1 MRYIFTLLSITF
13 SYLTFAQSP
22 AKVNYQGIARNSAGI
37 PLANQNI
44 SIKFEILQGSAS
56 GSVIYSDSQSELLTT
71 DEFGLFSTQIGNNG
85 SLAAVN
91 WQGGPYYL
99 RVLMDITGGSNL
111 VAVGSPQQIVSVP
124 FSWHS
129 ETVPST
135 YTNNVLTIGT
145 KTHFINNT
153 PVTVTQGTGTNVT
166 VSGGPNYTINS
177 VAPTLTLNGSSLGI
191 VGSNA
196 ITLPAAATPTLVSAG
211 IATVNNGSSIYT
223 VGVPPPTYNPNGG
236 QLSFGSTNIQVTP
249 TLVLSGNVL
258 YSGNPT
264 NSVGIPS
271 GVTVSG
277 TGLAQVTG
285 FPNYVVNVNP
295 PVLAMSPNN
304 LSISIVGSNSVALP
318 SAVTVTTNTSGALNV
333 TGGPTN
339 YTIDMSSPVYTGT
352 NLIIGNFTTQV
363 APSLSLSSGILSSG
377 PASNSVNIG
386 TLGPWKQSVSTVTL
400 TNVNDNVALGLNAAS
415 AKLDVYSNVTSG
427 SVIKANNASSTNTS
441 AAVDISSQ
449 GGTGLYVYNNSSN
462 GIGGDFASTGGY
474 ALNATNNSNTFPTFQ
489 AKNLS
494 TNNSAIAAYFDGAI
508 SVRGN
513 GASSSN
519 FAMTVNNNASADLLM
534 VRNDGNVGIGTSTPT
549 KKLDVNG
556 SIKMTDGNQ
565 ANGKSMISDA
575 SGVAIWKSSPAAIAF
590 GGLNNLGFTVSTTTV
605 AVGPS
610 MSFTKVYDATD
621 LEVNMISRIDPGTF
635 SSVGYIIF
643 EIYVDGLIGTAS
655 TQHVMFTSGQVEY
668 VNLKAFF
675 SGQLSAGT
683 HTVRIVAITNSGTS
697 TGVTLDPGG
706 FNGRVLVKE
715 LF

>member
-1 MRYIFTLLSITF
+1 MRYIFTLLLITF
-13 SYLTFAQSP
+13 SSFVFAQSP

-37 PLANQNI
+37 PIANQNI
-44 SIKFEILQGSAS
+44 SVKFEVLQGSSA
-56 GSVIYSDSQSELLTT
+56 GPVIYSDSQAEILTT
-71 DEFGLFSTQIGNNG
+71 NEFGLFSTQIGNNG
-85 SLAAVN
+85 NLAAVN

-99 RVLMDITGGSNL
+99 RVLMDVTGGTNL

-145 KTHFINNT
+145 RTHFINNT
-153 PVTVTQGTGTNVT
+153 PVTISQGTGTNVT
-166 VSGGPNYTINS
+166 VTGGPNYTINS

-211 IATVNNGSSIYT
+211 IATVSNGASIYT

-249 TLVLSGNVL
+249 TLVLSGGVL

-264 NSVGIPS
+264 NSVGLPT

-277 TGLAQVTG
+277 TGLAQVSG

-318 SAVTVTTNTSGALNV
+318 AAVTVTTNTNGALNV

-352 NLIIGNFTTQV
+352 NLVIGNFTTQV
-363 APSLSLSSGILSSG
+363 APSLSLSSGILTSG

-386 TLGPWKQSVSTVTL
+386 TLGPWKQAASTVTL
-400 TNVNDNVALGLNAAS
+400 TTASDNVAIGLNAAS
-415 AKLDVYSNVTSG
+415 AKLDVYSNASSG
-427 SVIKANNASSTNTS
+427 TVIKANNANASNSSP
-441 AAVDISSQ
+441 AVDISSQ
-449 GGTGLYVYNNSSN
+449 GGTALYVYNNSSN
-462 GIGGDFASTGGY
+462 GIGGDFSSTGGY
-474 ALNATNNSNTFPTFQ
+474 AVNATNNSNTFPALQ

-494 TNNSAIAAYFDGAI
+494 TNTSAIAAYIDGAL

-513 GASSSN
+513 GATASN
-519 FAMTVNNNASADLLM
+519 FALTVNNNASSDLLM
-534 VRNDGNVGIGTSTPT
+534 VRNDGNIGIGTSTPGT
-549 KKLDVNG
+549 KLDVNG

-565 ANGKSMISDA
+565 TNGKAMISDA
-575 SGVAIWKSSPAAIAF
+575 SGVATWKSSPPAITF
-590 GGLNNLGFTVSTTTV
+590 GGLNNLGFSVSNSTT
-605 AVGPS
+605 AVGPT
-610 MSFTKVYDATD
+610 MSFNKVYDATD
-621 LEVNMISRIDPGTF
+621 VEVTMYSRVTAGSF
-635 SSVGYIIF
+635 SGVGHITF

-655 TQHVMFTSGQVEY
+655 TQHVMFSSGQTEY
-668 VNLKAFF
+668 VNLKSFF
-675 SGQLSAGT
+675 SGQLAAGT
-683 HTVRIVAITNSGTS
+683 HTIRIVAITDAGTS

-706 FNGRVLVKE
+706 YNGRVLVKE
-715 LF
+715 QF